1 MKGLVI
7 LGLILM
13 GLMWLLPVYLT
24 VQTSFMS
31 TFTSPLNLWGHAH
44 LENWRALPWNLLGK
58 WAFNSLI
65 VCGMAA
71 CLSPLI
77 CISAGY
83 AFVRYEFPGKD
94 IIFYAFLLAIAM
106 PGIVLFLPRY
116 LLIAKA
122 GLTNS
127 YIGLTLPAL
136 MLPAL
141 VFFARQYL
149 SHIDISIVE
158 AARLDGASELKILWS
173 IILPL
178 SMPLVVLGMI
188 QGFTAAYRDFMWQYL
203 AGREI
208 QTLTAGIGLFLLSN
222 DAAGGMG
229 DVQLL
234 YGRQGI
240 SMESLR
246 AATSVLQ
253 SLPLL
258 ILFVL
263 GQKHF
268 LKGLRIG
275 TPE

>member
-1 MKGLVI
+1 
-7 LGLILM
+7 
-13 GLMWLLPVYLT
+13 
-24 VQTSFMS
+24 
-31 TFTSPLNLWGHAH
+31 
-44 LENWRALPWNLLGK
+44 
-58 WAFNSLI
+58 
-65 VCGMAA
+65 
-71 CLSPLI
+71 
-77 CISAGY
+77 
-83 AFVRYEFPGKD
+83 
-94 IIFYAFLLAIAM
+94 
-106 PGIVLFLPRY
+106 
-116 LLIAKA
+116 
-122 GLTNS
+122 
-127 YIGLTLPAL
+127 

>member
-1 MKGLVI
+1 MKKLVI
-7 LGLILM
+7 VGLILM
-13 GLMWLLPVYLT
+13 GLIWLLPVYLT

-31 TFTSPLNLWGHAH
+31 TFTSPLNLWGRAH
-44 LENWRALPWNLLGK
+44 LGNWRALPWSLLGR

-65 VCGMAA
+65 VCGIAA

-94 IIFYAFLLAIAM
+94 TIFYAFLLAIAM

-116 LLIAKA
+116 LLVAKA

-127 YIGLTLPAL
+127 HIGLALPAL

-149 SHIDISIVE
+149 SQIDMAIVE
-158 AARLDGASELKILWS
+158 AARLDGASELRILWS
-173 IILPL
+173 IIFPL
-178 SMPLVVLGMI
+178 SMPLVVLAMI

-203 AGREI
+203 AGREV
-208 QTLTAGIGLFLLSN
+208 QTLTAGIGLFLLSS

-229 DVQLL
+229 DIQLL

-258 ILFVL
+258 ILFVF

-275 TPE
+275 APE